1 MMAVRRMF
9 WAFGLNSGRV
19 EIFKLSSDSAFIEKV
34 CDVLRSHLGGLPCS
48 ARVAQ
53 DAIQVS

>member
-1 MMAVRRMF
+1 MIAVRRMF
-9 WAFGLNSGRV
+9 WAFELHSGR
-19 EIFKLSSDSAFIEKV
+19 EGIFKLSSDSAFIEKV
-34 CDVLRSHLGGLPCS
+34 CDVLRGGLPCS